1 MSKTFPVVGSARP
14 ATVDTNTRFSG
25 LTNHTWATISEKTA
39 KKRELTQTTASISEP
54 SNIKGS
60 SNSPV
65 TAAQA
70 AELPFDVEITPQ
82 PLHRVAKPVKE
93 TAALNTKLPKPKKA
107 VKIPK
112 LPEPHVQPVESVP
125 QLPSTKIKLHS
136 SVAAVAKSQEN
147 KEKSQKTL
155 LKTLPAQ
162 IDKIIKD
169 KAESIKRAAT
179 SVKKATPAPVK
190 PVAPVTKS
198 PAKPKA
204 KAKSEPRPAS
214 LDSTLD
220 SVMAKAQIIKD
231 KATIAKQAKGACEV
245 TKAKS
250 VAKRTVRKD
259 IKPTKPKAK

>member
-25 LTNHTWATISEKTA
+25 LTNHSWATISEKTA
-39 KKRELTQTTASISEP
+39 KKRELTQTTAPINEP

-93 TAALNTKLPKPKKA
+93 TAALAAKLPKSKKIA
-107 VKIPK
+107 TKSK
-112 LPEPHVQPVESVP
+112 LPEPHIQPVESVP
-125 QLPSTKIKLHS
+125 QLPSTKIKSHA
-136 SVAAVAKSQEN
+136 SVASVAKVQER
-147 KEKSQKTL
+147 KEKSQRTI

-162 IDKIIKD
+162 IDKIVKD
-169 KAESIKRAAT
+169 KTESIKSAAGT
-179 SVKKATPAPVK
+179 TTKKATPTPVK
-190 PVAPVTKS
+190 TAAKAPT
-198 PAKPKA
+198 KPKT
-204 KAKSEPRPAS
+204 KAKSEPNSAS
-214 LDSTLD
+214 PKATLD
-220 SVMAKAQIIKD
+220 SVMAKAQIIKN
-231 KATIAKQAKGACEV
+231 KATIAKQAKGVCEV

-250 VAKRTVRKD
+250 EVKRTVRKD
-259 IKPTKPKAK
+259 IKATKPKSK